1 MGWLAIVKAVLPH
14 AGTIVNLATP
24 VFTNMKNKDSAAAQP
39 EFLEKQI
46 EELQAAALQNASH
59 LKDLAAQLQSTAT
72 ALEQAML
79 ASEERVKR
87 AYRYCSVAIAISL
100 VSCGLALFAVFAR

>member
-24 VFTNMKNKDSAAAQP
+24 VFTKIKNKEVIAEQP
-39 EFLEKQI
+39 EFLQRQI
-46 EELQAAALQNASH
+46 EELQAAALQNSTH
-59 LKDLAAQLQSTAT
+59 IKDLAAQLQSTAT

-79 ASEERVKR
+79 SSEKR
-87 AYRYCSVAIAISL
+87 IHRAHWYCRVAIGISL
-100 VSCGLALFAVFAR
+100 VSCGIALFAVFGH

>member
-24 VFTNMKNKDSAAAQP
+24 VFTKMKNQETVAEQP
-39 EFLEKQI
+39 ELLEKQI
-46 EELQAAALQNASH
+46 EELQGAVVQNATH

-79 ASEERVKR
+79 ASEEKIKR
-87 AYRYCSVAIAISL
+87 ANRYCAVAIGVSV
-100 VSCGLALFAVFAR
+100 VSCLIALAALLSR

>member
-24 VFTNMKNKDSAAAQP
+24 VFTNLKNKGEAAQHP
-39 EFLEKQI
+39 VVLERQI
-46 EELQAAALQNASH
+46 EELQGAALQNAEH
-59 LKDLAAQLQSTAT
+59 IKELAEQVHSTAK

-79 ASEERVKR
+79 AAEEKVKR
-87 AYRYCSVAIAISL
+87 AYTYCAISIGMAL
-100 VSCGLALFAVFAR
+100 LSSCLALFALFAR

>member
-24 VFTNMKNKDSAAAQP
+24 VFTNLKNKEEAVQHP
-39 EFLEKQI
+39 VLLEQQI
-46 EELQAAALQNASH
+46 EELQGAVLQNAEH
-59 LKDLAAQLQSTAT
+59 IKELAEQVQSTAK

-79 ASEERVKR
+79 AAEEKVNR
-87 AYRYCSVAIAISL
+87 AYTYCVVAI
-100 VSCGLALFAVFAR
+100 GLALLSSGIALFALFTR

>member
-24 VFTNMKNKDSAAAQP
+24 VFTNLKNKEEAVQHPA
-39 EFLEKQI
+39 FLERQI
-46 EELQAAALQNASH
+46 EELQGAALQNAEH
-59 LKDLAAQLQSTAT
+59 IKGLAEQVQSTAK

-79 ASEERVKR
+79 AAEGKVKR
-87 AYRYCSVAIAISL
+87 AYTFCAVALGFAL
-100 VSCGLALFAVFAR
+100 LSCGIALFALFTR